1 MATMQNTLGQ
11 FLKYE
16 APQSYSRED
25 VTVASGQNLAVGQVV
40 GRITASGKIAAFNP
54 AASDG
59 TQNAIGVMA
68 MSVDATGGDKPGVII
83 ARHAIIVDKDSLVW
97 AGSPTSGQKD
107 AAIAAMKALGIVARK
122 IV

>member
-16 APQSYSRED
+16 APQNYSRED

-54 AASDG
+54 SATDG
-59 TQNAIGVMA
+59 TQNAIGIMA
-68 MSVDATGGDKPGVII
+68 QSVDATSGDRPGVII

-97 AGSPTSGQKD
+97 AGSPTSAQKD
-107 AAIAAMKALGIVARK
+107 AAIAAMKALGVVARK
-122 IV
+122 TI